1 MYQSTETV
9 NRLWIHQEDCC
20 VKSGRFLQDL
30 FSAVVSVLQQL
41 VLEANFCNEAGIAEC
56 EICH

>member
-1 MYQSTETV
+1 LDTAG
-9 NRLWIHQEDCC
+9 RLPAVSDSDC

-30 FSAVVSVLQQL
+30 FLAVVSVLQQL

-56 EICH
+56 EICD